1 MFNTTLRN
9 TVVGALLACG
19 LVAAQAAAITYNNQA
34 AFLAANPGLGL
45 VSFEGQTANIGSSMG
60 GATSLGGIS
69 FTGISLTY
77 VDSSFW
83 GSHDSLLDNVFNGFI
98 QANFAASD
106 AIGFYFGS
114 SYGDG
119 VTVQFT
125 AFNGLDVV
133 HSEAITGGGT
143 QSNFAYYGL
152 TGVGA
157 ITSFRVDSANTG
169 GFISLAEISIGEAA
183 NAVPAPASLALAVA
197 ALGLMGGLGR
207 RSAKTSQ

>member
-1 MFNTTLRN
+1 MFTTTLRN

-45 VSFEGQTANIGSSMG
+45 VSFEGQVTGLGNSLGT
-60 GATSLGGIS
+60 ATSLGGIS
-69 FTGISLTY
+69 FTGVSLTY
-77 VDSSFW
+77 VDTSFW
-83 GSHDSLLDNVFNGFI
+83 GSHDSLLDNAWDGFI
-98 QANFAASD
+98 QASFSASD
-106 AIGFYFGS
+106 AVGFYFGS

-125 AFNGLDVV
+125 AFNGVDVV
-133 HSEAITGGGT
+133 HSEAITGGGV
-143 QSNFAYYGL
+143 QSGFDYFGL

-157 ITSFRVDSANTG
+157 ITSFRIDAAGTG
-169 GFISLAEISIGEAA
+169 GFVSLAEISIGEAA

-197 ALGLMGGLGR
+197 ALGLMAGLGR
-207 RSAKTSQ
+207 RSAKASQ